1 MHVSFLK
8 TWNLRKKLMIMLV
21 LFILS
26 PLMLFGILFY
36 QSSTDLVSQRTDKEG
51 LQVLTLVN
59 QNVSQ
64 LLKSYES
71 QLNDIYEE
79 EEVIKQISDSSMY
92 KSSELISPTDDS
104 VNRFLRDFLRGKDE
118 LDSVYLFTQK
128 TAYFGDF
135 KGPNF
140 FSEIYKNHPMWE
152 RFISL
157 GTGRAV
163 WLPTYEIPPNQYN
176 SKPSHYFALGMQVKD
191 VYDSLQPL
199 GTLIA
204 NIKIE
209 ALDKIV
215 SNVQVSPNSV
225 LFITDRQGNLIWN
238 RNSDAYGIRLAD
250 YPFFKQLDQQNEGR
264 FIETLNGTT
273 YRGTFLRSA
282 YNGWYYFSFVPQSD
296 LNAQTKDLKGFL
308 GATVVAFAA
317 LFILLAALT
326 SNYITRPIRQM
337 ALAMKQID
345 RDNFEPVPSAQSS
358 DEMSMLQA
366 AFLSMRG
373 RINDLIAEVR
383 MISNKEKEAEVRA
396 LQAQINP
403 HFVYNSLDAINW
415 IAIENDQD
423 RISQMITSLSD
434 IMRYAIK
441 PGEHL
446 VTIEEELKWARNY
459 AYLQEMRFEDK
470 FEVIFDVRIDNLHLK
485 VPRLLFQPYL
495 ENSIIHGMEE
505 IDEGGIIRIIVQSI
519 GEEDTKLQVVI
530 EDNGG
535 GITADK
541 LQQIKERRSHGI
553 GIYNLDERLKMEYGP
568 SYGTTIHSV
577 YGAGTIV
584 TVVLPYMLE
593 K

>member
-8 TWNLRKKLMIMLV
+8 TWNLRTKLMIILV

-26 PLMLFGILFY
+26 PLMIFGILFY
-36 QSSTDLVSQRTDKEG
+36 QSSKDLVSQRTDKEG

-64 LLKSYES
+64 LLKGYES
-71 QLNDIYEE
+71 QLNDIYEHE
-79 EEVIKQISDSSMY
+79 DIIKQISDSNET
-92 KSSELISPTDDS
+92 KSSDQISLSDDS
-104 VNRFLRDFLRGKDE
+104 VNRFLRDFLRGKDD
-118 LDSVYLFTQK
+118 LDSIYLFTLK
-128 TAYFGDF
+128 GTYFGDF
-135 KGPNF
+135 KGPNLF
-140 FSEIYKNHPMWE
+140 AQLYRDHPMWE

-163 WLPTYEIPPNQYN
+163 WLPSYELPPNQYN
-176 SKPSHYFALGMQVKD
+176 SKPSHYFAVGMQIKD
-191 VYDSLQPL
+191 VYDSLQSL

-204 NIKIE
+204 NVKID
-209 ALDKIV
+209 ALDKII

-225 LFITDRQGNLIWN
+225 LLITDHQGNLIWN
-238 RNSDAYGIRLAD
+238 RNPDAYGINLST
-250 YPFFKQLDQQNEGR
+250 YPFFNQLDQQEDGR
-264 FIETLNGTT
+264 FTQEINGST

-296 LNAQTKDLKGFL
+296 LNAQTNDLKRFL
-308 GATVVAFAA
+308 AATVVAFAA

-337 ALAMKQID
+337 ALAMKQIHK
-345 RDNFEPVPSAQSS
+345 DNFELTPLSQSS
-358 DEMSMLQA
+358 DEMGMLQG

-373 RINDLIAEVR
+373 RINELIKEVR
-383 MISNKEKEAEVRA
+383 LISNKEKEAEVRA

-415 IAIENDQD
+415 MAIENDQS
-423 RISQMITSLSD
+423 RISRMITSLSD

-441 PGEHL
+441 PGEQL
-446 VTIEEELKWARNY
+446 VTIEEELKWAQNY

-470 FEVIFDVRIDNLHLK
+470 FEVVFDVKIDTLDLK

-495 ENSIIHGMEE
+495 ENSIIHGMED
-505 IDEGGIIRIIVQSI
+505 IDTGGIIRITVQRTGS
-519 GEEDTKLQVVI
+519 EDEMKLTVII

-535 GITADK
+535 GISADK

-553 GIYNLDERLKMEYGP
+553 GIYNLDDRLKMEYGP

-577 YGAGTIV
+577 YGEGTIV
-584 TVVLPYMLE
+584 TIVLPYIR
-593 K
+593 

>member
-1 MHVSFLK
+1 MRLSFLK
-8 TWNLRKKLMIMLV
+8 TWNLRTKLMIMLV

-26 PLMLFGILFY
+26 PLMLFGFLFY

-51 LQVLTLVN
+51 HQVLTLVN
-59 QNVSQ
+59 QNVSE
-64 LLKSYES
+64 LLKGYES
-71 QLNDIYEE
+71 QLNDIYEQE
-79 EEVIKQISDSSMY
+79 AIIKQISDSYGM
-92 KSSELISPTDDS
+92 KSSGQLSPSDDS

-118 LDSVYLFTQK
+118 LDSVYLFTLK
-128 TAYFGDF
+128 TTYFGDF
-135 KGPNF
+135 KGPNL
-140 FSEIYKNHPMWE
+140 FSELYKKNPMWD

-163 WLPTYEIPPNQYN
+163 WLPTYELPPNQYN
-176 SKPSHYFALGMQVKD
+176 SKPSQYFALGMQVKD

-204 NIKIE
+204 NVKIE
-209 ALDKIV
+209 ALDKII

-225 LFITDRQGNLIWN
+225 LFITDHQGNLIWN
-238 RNSDAYGIRLAD
+238 RNPDAYGIHLAQ
-250 YPFFKQLDQQNEGR
+250 YPFFQHLDQQNEGQ
-264 FIETLNGTT
+264 FIEKINGVT

-308 GATVVAFAA
+308 GATVIAFAA

-326 SNYITRPIRQM
+326 SNFITRPIRQM

-345 RDNFEPVPSAQSS
+345 KDNFEMVPITQSS
-358 DEMSMLQA
+358 DEMSRLQA

-373 RINDLIAEVR
+373 RINELIKEVR
-383 MISNKEKEAEVRA
+383 FISNKEKEAEVRA

-423 RISQMITSLSD
+423 RISRMITSLSD

-441 PGEHL
+441 PGEQL
-446 VTIEEELKWARNY
+446 VTIEEELKWAQNY

-470 FEVIFDVRIDNLHLK
+470 FEVVFDVQIDNLILK

-495 ENSIIHGMEE
+495 ENSIIHGMED
-505 IDEGGIIRIIVQSI
+505 IDEGGIIRITVQNA
-519 GEEDTKLQVVI
+519 GTEEDIKLKVII

-535 GITADK
+535 GITAEK
-541 LQQIKERRSHGI
+541 LQQIKQRRSHGI

-568 SYGTTIHSV
+568 NYGITIHSV
-577 YGAGTIV
+577 YGEGTIV
-584 TVVLPYMLE
+584 TVVLPYIR
-593 K
+593 

>member
-1 MHVSFLK
+1 MRASFLK
-8 TWNLRKKLMIMLV
+8 TWKLRTQLMITLV
-21 LFILS
+21 VFILS
-26 PLMLFGILFY
+26 PLMLFGLLFY

-71 QLNDIYEE
+71 QLNDIYEQE
-79 EEVIKQISDSSMY
+79 AVIKQIRESSLLQSSGPIPPSD
-92 KSSELISPTDDS
+92 DA

-118 LDSVYLFTQK
+118 LDSVYLFTLK
-128 TAYFGDF
+128 TTYFGDF

-140 FSEIYKNHPMWE
+140 FSDIYKNHPMWE
-152 RFISL
+152 QMISL
-157 GTGRAV
+157 GTGRPV
-163 WLPTYEIPPNQYN
+163 WLPTYELPPNQYN
-176 SKPSHYFALGMQVKD
+176 SKTSHYFALGMQVKD
-191 VYDSLQPL
+191 VYDALQPL

-209 ALDKIV
+209 ALDKII
-215 SNVQVSPNSV
+215 SSVQVSPNSV
-225 LFITDRQGNLIWN
+225 LFITDHQGNLIWN
-238 RNSDAYGIRLAD
+238 RNSEAYGIQLAN
-250 YPFFKQLDQQNEGR
+250 YPFFQQLDQQNEGR
-264 FIETLNGTT
+264 FIETINGTT

-282 YNGWYYFSFVPQSD
+282 YNGWYYFSFVPQAD

-345 RDNFEPVPSAQSS
+345 RDNFEPMPGAQSS

-366 AFLSMRG
+366 AFFSMRG
-373 RINDLIAEVR
+373 RINELIKEVR
-383 MISNKEKEAEVRA
+383 MISHKEKEAEVRA

-415 IAIENDQD
+415 IAIENEQD
-423 RISQMITSLSD
+423 RISRMITSLSD

-446 VTIEEELKWARNY
+446 VTMEEELKWARNY

-470 FEVIFDVRIDNLHLK
+470 FEVIFEVQIENVQLK

-495 ENSIIHGMEE
+495 ENSIIHGME
-505 IDEGGIIRIIVQSI
+505 DTQKGGVIRITVQLT
-519 GEEDTKLQVVI
+519 GDEEDRKLMVTI

-535 GITADK
+535 GIQADK
-541 LQQIKERRSHGI
+541 LKQIKERRSHGI

-568 SYGTTIHSV
+568 SYGTTIYSV
-577 YGAGTIV
+577 YGEGTTV
-584 TVVLPYMLE
+584 TVVLPYIC
-593 K
+593 